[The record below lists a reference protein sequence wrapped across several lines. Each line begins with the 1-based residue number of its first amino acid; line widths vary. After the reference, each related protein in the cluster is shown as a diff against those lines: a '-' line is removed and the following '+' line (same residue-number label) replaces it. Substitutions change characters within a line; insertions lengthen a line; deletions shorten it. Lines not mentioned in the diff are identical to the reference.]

1 MVISLQSLYLSSIQQ
16 AFCCGFIYNTFIH
29 NIPPQEQRMMP
40 SSDVTSLSQHLLEA
54 TRLNQILL
62 KRIQELEVELAQVK
76 QTGARH
82 IRAAGAVY
90 AQDTLKALH
99 SAPSY
104 IPVARQ
110 AGARHRRTETP
121 QQLFLKDITDVKV
134 YTTGIEP
141 QDDRG
146 LLHDFF
152 EDIRKWAIHH
162 TNDLDAREI
171 APCSSVKDIADM
183 MGGKSDIQH
192 LLSDRELRQDVVS
205 ALIIRD
211 IVFHAIGEGSMLNS
225 EHHNGEQCRQ
235 IVSGFAMLPHE
246 DYPAKHRLCLRQ
258 EALYQGMYT
267 EHHHHEWR
275 SKKADER
282 TKALLNALS
291 SFLHMGI
298 DADREHSLNELYVKG
313 YRIGFR
319 LRSKAVKWQVIFPVA
334 GMNLDLKHMVNRTLN
349 LVGDPMTT
357 WKELV
362 QNREKYCV
370 RFAITP
376 TMTKSDFATGKE
388 VKEVVHS
395 ALVHV
400 WWRNGFDL
408 NKSRSFKHDRKS

>member
-1 MVISLQSLYLSSIQQ
+1 M
-16 AFCCGFIYNTFIH
+16 AG
-29 NIPPQEQRMMP
+29 
-40 SSDVTSLSQHLLEA
+40 SDVSSLSQHLLEA

-76 QTGARH
+76 QAGAQH
-82 IRAAGAVY
+82 IRASGAAY
-90 AQDTLKALH
+90 APDTLKARH
-99 SAPSY
+99 PAPSN

-110 AGARHRRTETP
+110 TGARHRRTETP

-134 YTTGIEP
+134 YTMGIEP

-162 TNDLDAREI
+162 SIDLDGREI
-171 APCSSVKDIADM
+171 TRCSSTNDIADM
-183 MGGKSDIQH
+183 MGGKSDIEH
-192 LLSDRELRQDVVS
+192 LLSDRELRQDIVS

-211 IVFHAIGEGSMLNS
+211 IVFHAIGEGSMFNS
-225 EHHNGEQCRQ
+225 EHHNGDECRE
-235 IVSGFAMLPHE
+235 IVSGFAMLPPE
-246 DYPAKHRLCLRQ
+246 DYTAKHRLCLRQ
-258 EALYQGMYT
+258 EAIYRHMYT

-275 SKKADER
+275 TKKADER
-282 TKALLNALS
+282 TKALLSTLS
-291 SFLHMGI
+291 PFLHVGI
-298 DADREHSLNELYVKG
+298 DVDREHSLSELYVKG

-319 LRSKAVKWQVIFPVA
+319 LRSNAVKWQVIFPAA
-334 GMNLDLKHMVNRTLN
+334 GMQYDLKHMVNRTLH
-349 LVGDPMTT
+349 LLGDPMTT

-362 QNREKYCV
+362 QNPQKYCV

-376 TMTKSDFATGKE
+376 TMTKSGFATGKE

-400 WWRNGFDL
+400 V
-408 NKSRSFKHDRKS
+408 RKSGSDPVRPVKHGRQS